1 MLASEVAARDERG
14 RGDMEPTG
22 DISRRAFI
30 QRGGAAALSA
40 SALASLLA
48 ACGDS
53 DSGGGGDGGGMLKM
67 TNDKIAWKD
76 WFAETGKAAAA
87 AGAIGWS
94 PVEFSDTTSYQAA
107 IKTTGNT
114 PKVSDMFSWWSG
126 WLMKELVD
134 AGMLADVS
142 SIWEE
147 NGSAYSAGLRDA
159 LTFDGKQYG
168 VPLNVAYWVTFY
180 NKHTFDK
187 HKVDVPTTWDEFTG
201 ACEKLKA
208 ADVTPLGSTID
219 GRWPGFVY
227 FQELMVRKDPALYT
241 ALVDGKANYTD
252 PGVVDVMNL
261 WGDMIDKGWFSD
273 PSATTIGTGANN
285 FPPSFKQGKIAMVT
299 WGGWFEP
306 MFEEAGIKGGDDYGA
321 FITPNIDDAAG
332 NNLIFETGPWCV
344 GAHGKRA
351 DDALQATKWFASKE
365 GQEKWIDV
373 TGFTSA
379 RSDVPSA
386 NPVDK
391 EIDETIKAGDY
402 KLLNRYWE
410 ATPHDI
416 VEVAV
421 DQFGKFM
428 LKSGDPA
435 PILET
440 IQKQADQSWASLG

>member
-1 MLASEVAARDERG
+1 VQ
-14 RGDMEPTG
+14 PTG

-30 QRGGAAALSA
+30 KQSGTAALST
-40 SALASLLA
+40 SMLASLLA
-48 ACGDS
+48 ACGGS
-53 DSGGGGDGGGMLKM
+53 DSGSGAKGDGAMLKM
-67 TNDKIAWKD
+67 TNDKITWKD
-76 WFAETGKAAAA
+76 WFAATGKAAAA
-87 AGAIGWS
+87 AGAIGWN
-94 PVEFSDTTSYQAA
+94 PVEFSDTTTYQAA

-142 SIWEE
+142 SIWQK
-147 NGSAYSAGLRDA
+147 NGDAYSAGLREA
-159 LTFDGKQYG
+159 FTFEGKQYA
-168 VPLNVAYWVTFY
+168 VPLNIAYWVTFY
-180 NKHTFDK
+180 NKHTFAE
-187 HKVDVPTTWDEFTG
+187 HKLEVPKTWDEFTG
-201 ACEKLKA
+201 VCDKLKA
-208 ADVTPLGSTID
+208 AKVTPLAATID

-227 FQELMVRKDPALYT
+227 FQELMIRKDPALYT
-241 ALVDGKANYTD
+241 ALVEGKAKYTD
-252 PGVVDVMNL
+252 AGVVDVMNL
-261 WGDMIDKGWFSD
+261 WGDLIKKGYFSD

-285 FPPSFKQGKIAMVT
+285 FVPDFKQGKIAMVT

-306 MFEEAGIKGGDDYGA
+306 TFEAAGIKGGNDYGA
-321 FITPNIDDAAG
+321 FITPNIDAAAG

-344 GAHGKRA
+344 AARGKRKA
-351 DDALQATKWFASKE
+351 DAIKATEWFASKA
-365 GQEKWIDV
+365 GQQKWISA

-391 EIDETIKAGDY
+391 EIDLTIKDGSY

-421 DQFGKFM
+421 DQFVKFM
-428 LKSGDPA
+428 LKPGNPA
-435 PILET
+435 PFLET
-440 IQKQADQSWASLG
+440 IQKQADQSWASLS

>member
-1 MLASEVAARDERG
+1 
-14 RGDMEPTG
+14 
-22 DISRRAFI
+22 
-30 QRGGAAALSA
+30 
-40 SALASLLA
+40 
-48 ACGDS
+48 
-53 DSGGGGDGGGMLKM
+53 
-67 TNDKIAWKD
+67 
-76 WFAETGKAAAA
+76 
-87 AGAIGWS
+87 
-94 PVEFSDTTSYQAA
+94 
-107 IKTTGNT
+107 
-114 PKVSDMFSWWSG
+114 MFSWWSG

-142 SIWEE
+142 SIWQQ
-147 NGSAYSAGLRDA
+147 NGSAYSAGLREA

-168 VPLNVAYWVTFY
+168 VPLNISYWVTFY

-201 ACEKLKA
+201 ACEQLKA
-208 ADVTPLGSTID
+208 ADVTPLGSSID

-227 FQELMVRKDPALYT
+227 FQELLVRKDPALYT
-241 ALVDGKANYTD
+241 ALVDGKAKYTD

-299 WGGWFEP
+299 WGGWIEP
-306 MFEEAGIKGGDDYGA
+306 TFVAAGIKAGDDYGA

-344 GAHGKRA
+344 GARGKRL
-351 DDALQATKWFASKE
+351 DDAMKATEWFASKA
-365 GQEKWIDV
+365 GQEKWIEV

-391 EIDETIKAGDY
+391 EIDETIESGDY

-428 LKSGDPA
+428 LKSGDPV
-435 PILET
+435 PILDT
-440 IQKQADQSWASLG
+440 IQKQADQSWASQA